1 MTLKEIIHFID
12 KRDGLQTFIVVFL
25 GFSVFFIIC
34 GIGIYY
40 EKSDERNEKEMIEIA
55 NKCKSDALS
64 YNFVSAH
71 EKLNILAND
80 RDASIDLYIDGV
92 DYYKIKKKRYEETED
107 YVFNA
112 EAMYLCSKGDK
123 ESIDR
128 ITFLLSSI
136 PVKGIA
142 IPEGT
147 EYEYE
152 TEFIGE
158 IGENHSDYINYV
170 TAFNQ
175 KCETLI
181 DLAISNRCF
190 SLVEKVLP
198 LIKSVPDIPSTVYKN
213 GKNIRHK
220 LTYNDNTKKQAILKV
235 NKAIRESVFPGVNK
249 EINI

>member
-1 MTLKEIIHFID
+1 MTLKEIIRFID
-12 KRDGLQTFIVVFL
+12 KREGFQVFLVFSLIVVL
-25 GFSVFFIIC
+25 FITIA
-34 GIGIYY
+34 IITKYN
-40 EKSDERNEKEMIEIA
+40 EHSDERNDRDMIEIA
-55 NKCKSDALS
+55 NKCKSDAMS

-80 RDASIDLYIDGV
+80 IDGYRDIEV
-92 DYYKIKKKRYEETED
+92 NGVNYYKIKKKRYEETAD
-107 YVFNA
+107 YLFNA
-112 EAMYLCSKGDK
+112 EAMYLCAKGDK

-136 PVKGIA
+136 PIKGNA

-147 EYEYE
+147 EYKFDSDFSYE
-152 TEFIGE
+152 MRGD
-158 IGENHSDYINYV
+158 HSDYIKYA

-181 DLAISNRCF
+181 DLAISNRCY
-190 SLVEKVLP
+190 SLVEKVIP
-198 LIKSVPDIPSTVYKN
+198 LFKSVPDIPSTAYKN
-213 GKNIRHK
+213 GEIIRHK